1 MQLSGLD
8 AVGALSLFEPQPSD
22 PSRLNHTIGLGATAP
37 LALQC
42 TLTLTL
48 GGAPHAFNLSLS
60 LANATL
66 RLATRTPIDGSA
78 LGALSLAALGQQPAC
93 AAQPLENAS
102 LVAGSSLAIAPPPH
116 GALAVAA
123 TPLDPAAGA
132 SDLPPE
138 LLRALLRNL
147 TPGLLDILNDA
158 LGLSS

>member
-42 TLTLTL
+42 TLTLML

-66 RLATRTPIDGSA
+66 RFATRTPIDGST

-102 LVAGSSLAIAPPPH
+102 LVAGSPSVMRLRTLCP
-116 GALAVAA
+116 VKV
-123 TPLDPAAGA
+123 DPAFVAIGREPA
-132 SDLPPE
+132 HTSHTFWE
-138 LLRALLRNL
+138 
-147 TPGLLDILNDA
+147 GLITMFRT
-158 LGLSS
+158 